1 MTSCGCSVFR
11 SVAGSLLVIAG
22 CGDMESAAMSGDT
35 ALLVIRTID
44 SMNKALISD
53 SVDRVTVIKDNR
65 YIIDR
70 FA

>member
-1 MTSCGCSVFR
+1 
-11 SVAGSLLVIAG
+11 
-22 CGDMESAAMSGDT
+22 MESAAMSGDT

-53 SVDRVTVIKDNR
+53 TVDRVTVIMDNY